1 MLRFIQRAVR
11 EHSPLF
17 FARVFSSER
26 LACWTRWL
34 RSRTRRVAD
43 NPGMSHP
50 IVILGTGLAGYT
62 LAREFR
68 KLDKETPLNI
78 VSRDHA
84 GFYSKPM
91 LSNALAGK
99 KTAGSLV
106 MKAVDKMTAEL
117 NAALHANTAVKRIDT
132 QAKAV
137 EFENGDKV
145 HYRDLVLAL
154 GADPIRLPLQGD
166 AADTVLSVN
175 DLDDYARFAERLE
188 GVKSVVILGGGLIG
202 CEFAND
208 LLSRE
213 IAPTVI
219 DLAERALPRLL
230 PPQASERLQSKL
242 EAAGACFRF
251 GVSVQRVDRAANG
264 LNLTLSDGS
273 TLQADLVLSAIGLR
287 PRTSLAGEAGIVVNR
302 GIVTNRLLATSAPN
316 VYALGDCAEVD
327 GHTLPYVMPIMQ
339 QARAL
344 AATLNGTPTPVLYPA
359 MPVLVKT
366 PACPTVVCPP
376 PLDASGAWVV
386 TQSDEACDARFMS
399 GDGQLLGFALLGT
412 ATTQRQA
419 LVGQIPGLL
428 T

>member
-1 MLRFIQRAVR
+1 MSL
-11 EHSPLF
+11 PL
-17 FARVFSSER
+17 
-26 LACWTRWL
+26 
-34 RSRTRRVAD
+34 
-43 NPGMSHP
+43 
-50 IVILGTGLAGYT
+50 VILGTGLAGYT

-68 KLDKETPLNI
+68 KLDKETPLLI

-99 KTAGSLV
+99 KTAATLV
-106 MKAVDKMTAEL
+106 MKPVDKMAAEL
-117 NAALHANTAVKRIDT
+117 NATLRPHAVVEQIDT
-132 QAKAV
+132 AARTLRLV
-137 EFENGDKV
+137 SGELIA
-145 HYRDLVLAL
+145 YRDLVLAL

-166 AADTVLSVN
+166 AAEAVLSVN
-175 DLDDYARFAERLE
+175 DLDDFACFAERLE
-188 GVKSVVILGGGLIG
+188 GVKSVAILGAGLIG

-208 LLSRE
+208 LLARE
-213 IAPTVI
+213 ITPTLI

-230 PPQASERLQSKL
+230 PPAASERLQSKL
-242 EAAGACFRF
+242 ESVGAGFRF
-251 GVSVQRVDRAANG
+251 GVSVQRVDRAAQG
-264 LNLTLSDGS
+264 VVLTLSDGS

-287 PRTSLAGEAGIVVNR
+287 PRTSLAAEAGIVVNR
-302 GIVTNRLLATSAPN
+302 GIVTNRLLATSAAN
-316 VYALGDCAEVD
+316 VYAVGDCAEVD
-327 GHTLPYVMPIMQ
+327 GHTLPFVMPIMQ

-344 AATLNGTPTPVLYPA
+344 GATLAGTPTPVLYPA
-359 MPVLVKT
+359 MPVIVKT